1 MKLPFLSLFLVSS
14 FAAFAGIEATN
25 VKIRQDWPWSNK
37 LVVTYELSGVSAE
50 TPGEVVVKAFRN
62 GEEIP
67 MQGAGMTGDVYNLTE
82 DGEKRIEIDPVRTF
96 GKIGGVPN
104 FKVTVTAQA
113 ATEKSSEIV
122 YKIFDIPSKTVTDVT
137 RGDLLNGKYGTVE
150 TDFGAIGE
158 GYNTTLEDVIIWTGV
173 TNDIA
178 YKTTKLVLR
187 RIPAGDFKGFEP
199 GGSVPATKNMTWT
212 FDYYIGVFELT
223 QKQRSL
229 AGWGSWDKQS
239 PILGDT
245 LPDQHVQNYYMYG
258 IQHPTGAT
266 TNLADEIGFFFKLR
280 NKFKV
285 GDICPYDFEL
295 PTQVQWM
302 RAMRAGAD
310 SYYYD
315 GLAKPYD
322 INSNDQYA
330 ALANYKHGGGLVAN
344 PDGSVTTNIME
355 VGSFRPNAYG
365 LYDMLGNV
373 REHVRESGDN
383 GVIDWTVEAG
393 TNVIGAVG
401 GSNHSLTYGGSV
413 AETANTDKTGIGRYT
428 IQVHS
433 ASGGSPIAG
442 LRVCM
447 QSMEDGIKL
456 RDYFYKKQQ

>member
-150 TDFGAIGE
+150 TDFGVIGE

-187 RIPAGDFKGFEP
+187 RIPAGDFKGFGP
-199 GGSVPATKNMTWT
+199 GGSVPAAKNMTWA
-212 FDYYIGVFELT
+212 FDYYI
-223 QKQRSL
+223 
-229 AGWGSWDKQS
+229 
-239 PILGDT
+239 
-245 LPDQHVQNYYMYG
+245 
-258 IQHPTGAT
+258 
-266 TNLADEIGFFFKLR
+266 
-280 NKFKV
+280 
-285 GDICPYDFEL
+285 
-295 PTQVQWM
+295 
-302 RAMRAGAD
+302 
-310 SYYYD
+310 
-315 GLAKPYD
+315 
-322 INSNDQYA
+322 
-330 ALANYKHGGGLVAN
+330 
-344 PDGSVTTNIME
+344 
-355 VGSFRPNAYG
+355 
-365 LYDMLGNV
+365 
-373 REHVRESGDN
+373 
-383 GVIDWTVEAG
+383 
-393 TNVIGAVG
+393 
-401 GSNHSLTYGGSV
+401 
-413 AETANTDKTGIGRYT
+413 
-428 IQVHS
+428 
-433 ASGGSPIAG
+433 
-442 LRVCM
+442 
-447 QSMEDGIKL
+447 
-456 RDYFYKKQQ
+456 